1 MPWEFENAGSMWI
14 PTRPAASAHW
24 LLRCS
29 VGQTIVTFST
39 TPAPISSTAMR
50 KAKVVLPAPGV
61 ATARKSC
68 GEAAMYCSR
77 AAACHARRL
86 PAVPQGARRGKAGGR
101 EVAAEEDACDGPC
114 AVGLTPRNLPGRFH
128 QKMANSYRSYPWNH
142 AIPCRSGRR
151 GISRR
156 LEWGSRLYRTVQL
169 PAGQ

>member
-1 MPWEFENAGSMWI
+1 MWI

-50 KAKVVLPAPGV
+50 RAKVVLPAPGV
-61 ATARKSC
+61 ATARKSL
-68 GEAAMYCSR
+68 GEAAMYCSK

-101 EVAAEEDACDGPC
+101 ELTAEEEACEGPC
-114 AVGLTPRNLPGRFH
+114 AAGVTAHCLPDLPH
-128 QKMANSYRSYPWNH
+128 QRMANCAHSCPWNREV
-142 AIPCRSGRR
+142 PCMWGTR
-151 GISRR
+151 GTWRHPEWESRPCHR
-156 LEWGSRLYRTVQL
+156 
-169 PAGQ
+169 GQQRVAP